1 MSFILVP
8 NNGDDLQVNAWNWR
22 PTLALLLAVNAIS
35 EEEHYLLG
43 AHGCGGTVDNEKAEQ
58 IANAV
63 SKKLKSMNP
72 GERMR
77 ADLDIATA
85 QKTLHIFSPDT
96 NANDIDVNELY
107 SATYE
112 WLATF
117 EKFCRSS
124 NGFEVM

>member
-8 NNGDDLQVNAWNWR
+8 NNGDDLQVNGWNWR
-22 PTLALLLAVNAIS
+22 PTLVLLLAVDAIS
-35 EEEHYLLG
+35 EEEHDLLG
-43 AHGCGGTVDNEKAEQ
+43 VHGCGGTVDKEKAEQ

-77 ADLDIATA
+77 ADLDIATE
-85 QKTLHIFSPDT
+85 QKTRHIFSPDM
-96 NANDIDVNELY
+96 NANEIDVNELY

-124 NGFEVM
+124 NGFRVV